1 MGARITNPAM
11 LVPEAMKGL
20 YGLSKAAEGLGVP
33 DATIGL
39 VQLRASQ
46 INGCSVCIDMH
57 CKEMKKAGESD
68 ERLFAVA
75 AWRDTPY
82 FTEPER
88 AALALSESLT
98 RISDQADGV
107 PDDIWAE
114 AAQHYDEQGLAGLV
128 IAIGAINVWNR
139 FNVASRQLVGEWTG

>member
-1 MGARITNPAM
+1 MGARITNPAV
-11 LVPEAMKGL
+11 LVPAAMKSL

-33 DATIGL
+33 DTTIWL

-46 INGCSVCIDMH
+46 INGCSVCVDMH
-57 CKEMKKAGESD
+57 AREMKKAGESD
-68 ERLFAVA
+68 ERLWSVA

-88 AALALSESLT
+88 AALALAESLT
-98 RISDQADGV
+98 RIADQPDAV

-114 AAQHYDEQGLAGLV
+114 AAKHHDESGLAALV
-128 IAIGAINVWNR
+128 IAISSINVWNR